1 MAQPHLNAAALP
13 AQAELQSFARAVAH
27 LLAERQVRAPGLRV
41 VKRRAGVG
49 IQHLD
54 HRDYRPGDEVRHID
68 WRQTA
73 RRRRPIVRQFESE
86 SVSDWRVLLDLS
98 SSMAVDG
105 GAKWQATVQG
115 AAAMSYALL
124 ELGHRVG
131 LLAFGR
137 GVRAECRS
145 GRGRSHYAG
154 VVRLLGALRPA
165 TAGETS
171 DLGACARR
179 LHGDASVIV
188 FSDFLADDEMRR
200 DLAALLER
208 CTSLHALQV
217 GFAGETSATVSGEVE
232 LVDVETGE
240 GLAAQLDASAAMQAT
255 EQRAAMTRRLRS
267 FCERSG
273 IAFTAWDVQRPW
285 QQTLVGHLARAR
297 SVC

>member
-1 MAQPHLNAAALP
+1 MAQPDLNATALP
-13 AQAELQSFARAVAH
+13 AQAELQSFARAAAH
-27 LLAERQVRAPGLRV
+27 LLAERQVRAPGMRV
-41 VKRRAGVG
+41 VKRKAGVG

-86 SVSDWRVLLDLS
+86 SVSEWVVMLDLS
-98 SSMAVDG
+98 SSMAVNG
-105 GAKWQATVQG
+105 GPKWQAAARG

-137 GVRAECRS
+137 GVRAECRR
-145 GRGRSHYAG
+145 GRGRAHYAA
-154 VVRLLGALRPA
+154 VIRLLGSLRPA
-165 TAGETS
+165 TVGQPS

-179 LHGDASVIV
+179 LRGDASVIV

-208 CTSLHALQV
+208 STSLHALQV
-217 GFAGETSATVSGEVE
+217 GHARETAVTLAGEAD

-240 GLAAQLDASAAMQAT
+240 RLAARLDASAATVAAA
-255 EQRAAMTRRLRS
+255 ERAAMTRRLHD

-285 QQTLVGHLARAR
+285 QQTLIEHLARAR
-297 SVC
+297 SIC

>member
-1 MAQPHLNAAALP
+1 MAQPDLNATALP
-13 AQAELQSFARAVAH
+13 AQAELQSFARAAAH
-27 LLAERQVRAPGLRV
+27 LLAERQLRAPGMRV
-41 VKRRAGVG
+41 VKRKAGVG

-86 SVSDWRVLLDLS
+86 SVSDWVVMLDLS
-98 SSMAVDG
+98 SSMAVNG
-105 GAKWQATVQG
+105 GPKWQAAARG

-137 GVRAECRS
+137 GVRAECRR
-145 GRGRSHYAG
+145 GRGLAHYAG
-154 VVRLLGALRPA
+154 VVRLLGSLRPA
-165 TAGETS
+165 TVGEPS

-179 LHGDASVIV
+179 LRGDASVIV

-208 CTSLHALQV
+208 STSLHALQV
-217 GFAGETSATVSGEVE
+217 GHARETAVTLAGEAD

-240 GLAAQLDASAAMQAT
+240 RLAARLDASAATVAAA
-255 EQRAAMTRRLRS
+255 ERAAMTRRLHD

-285 QQTLVGHLARAR
+285 QQTLIEHLARAR
-297 SVC
+297 SIC

>member
-1 MAQPHLNAAALP
+1 MAQPDLNATALP
-13 AQAELQSFARAVAH
+13 AQAELQSFARAAAH
-27 LLAERQVRAPGLRV
+27 LLAERQLRAPGMRV
-41 VKRRAGVG
+41 VKRKAGVG

-86 SVSDWRVLLDLS
+86 AVSDWVVMLDLS
-98 SSMAVDG
+98 SSMAVNG
-105 GAKWQATVQG
+105 GPKWQAAARG

-137 GVRAECRS
+137 GVRAECRR
-145 GRGRSHYAG
+145 GRGLAHYAG
-154 VVRLLGALRPA
+154 VVRLLGSLRPA
-165 TAGETS
+165 TVGEPS

-179 LHGDASVIV
+179 LRGDASVIV

-208 CTSLHALQV
+208 STSLHALQV
-217 GFAGETSATVSGEVE
+217 GHARETAVTLAGEAD

-240 GLAAQLDASAAMQAT
+240 RLAARLDASAATVAAA
-255 EQRAAMTRRLRS
+255 ERAAMTRRLHD

-285 QQTLVGHLARAR
+285 QQTLIEHLARAR
-297 SVC
+297 SIC